1 VEKMKKSY
9 TFYLL
14 LSFLAMLGIY
24 LTVTGIVQ
32 VVSALWPVLVANG
45 DRTLE
50 QMAVTLVN
58 IIIFFGWLNIE
69 NGSNLMM
76 GGIKLIYGVLMITT
90 AIIAHHKRAV

>member
-1 VEKMKKSY
+1 MKKGAVLN
-9 TFYLL
+9 LL
-14 LSFLAMLGIY
+14 LVSVITLGVY
-24 LTVTGIVQ
+24 FSLVGIVQ
-32 VVSALWPVLVANG
+32 VVSAIWPVLIANG
-45 DRTLE
+45 DRTFE
-50 QMAVTLVN
+50 QLLVTLVN

>member
-1 VEKMKKSY
+1 MKKGAVLN
-9 TFYLL
+9 LL
-14 LSFLAMLGIY
+14 LVSVITLGVY
-24 LTVTGIVQ
+24 FSLVGIVQ
-32 VVSALWPVLVANG
+32 IVSALWPVLIANG

-76 GGIKLIYGVLMITT
+76 GE
-90 AIIAHHKRAV
+90 